1 MMFVLV
7 HCTANVNYEMWLL
20 QMSSSSSSTSSTS
33 TKPWVA
39 NKRQKANNGKRN
51 KISKKI
57 CGAYNHR
64 GCTVAECHFVHKY
77 DLWAGVTYYLNII
90 PKAQEL
96 KGLIADSEYPEEF
109 KDLRMRNRES
119 MTKTELQEL
128 AKMPPLDSKVKPT
141 TAKVADS
148 SKKVGLKVSTHVKP
162 EPAKPK
168 LTREER
174 EAIIRAERKIYV
186 DEQMLKALHKASSDD
201 GISLDAERKAINW
214 EADIDMNIK
223 FTALELE
230 YQQYTE
236 VGYMQQEKQE
246 GKNGQDDRVYHHR
259 FQLLT
264 PGKLGVFN
272 PGSPCNQSNVDD
284 LALLLRNLN
293 GFVVDE
299 GDDSY
304 VCRFCFRSL
313 YPRKTRRERILC
325 ACLRCVSVLYCSPW
339 CREEDAQGH
348 RLSCFSHPAWECE
361 EGTER
366 RVKEMNATGL
376 KAQQLVGQKVPTIEI
391 VQDPK
396 GNSRVKPDA
405 AAHLIAELQTAQL
418 AAAAQQ
424 EDAAQQQDV
433 DDDDGAAP
441 VGAVAQAAADDDAEQ
456 LDATKTVIDG
466 NSVVDITEDDMLDAH
481 MLRVQEAI
489 RRSTPYLGN

>member
-1 MMFVLV
+1 M
-7 HCTANVNYEMWLL
+7 
-20 QMSSSSSSTSSTS
+20 
-33 TKPWVA
+33 
-39 NKRQKANNGKRN
+39 
-51 KISKKI
+51 
-57 CGAYNHR
+57 
-64 GCTVAECHFVHKY
+64 
-77 DLWAGVTYYLNII
+77 
-90 PKAQEL
+90 
-96 KGLIADSEYPEEF
+96 
-109 KDLRMRNRES
+109 
-119 MTKTELQEL
+119 
-128 AKMPPLDSKVKPT
+128 
-141 TAKVADS
+141 
-148 SKKVGLKVSTHVKP
+148 
-162 EPAKPK
+162 
-168 LTREER
+168 
-174 EAIIRAERKIYV
+174 
-186 DEQMLKALHKASSDD
+186 
-201 GISLDAERKAINW
+201 SLDAERKTINW

-230 YQQYTE
+230 YQQCTE

-293 GFVVDE
+293 GFMVDE

-376 KAQQLVGQKVPTIEI
+376 KAQQLVEQKVPTIEI

-433 DDDDGAAP
+433 DDDDDGAAP
-441 VGAVAQAAADDDAEQ
+441 VGAVAQATADDDAEQ